1 MSAYFY
7 FSVLLLS
14 ALLFL
19 PATKLIWVLSV
30 RRLAKNLGRD
40 LEETEIAGQ
49 KSRARFIALLVVLA
63 FSYFFNLA
71 LLGVPNG

>member
-19 PATKLIWVLSV
+19 PAAKLIWVLSV
-30 RRLAKNLGRD
+30 RRLTKKLGRD
-40 LEETEIAGQ
+40 LEESEITGQ
-49 KSRARFIALLVVLA
+49 KSRARLIALLVVLA
-63 FSYFFNLA
+63 FSFFFNLA
-71 LLGVPNG
+71 LLGVPDG